1 MHLDLYKQKN
11 TQKNTEYNGKHQKL
25 RKPSKV
31 IYSLFNGISIKNS
44 QRAIAKE
51 SEASHHLQTFQ
62 KIKDS
67 YVEWRLSLDM
77 CIHFA
82 NIHLSY
88 WLWVPFRVPL
98 KSKTHCIYTG
108 ILNCK
113 SAGTCTEHTHA
124 FKLSRPDQYCITF
137 SHWYF
142 TWFSLYT
149 QALYKYFTKQQWQPG
164 NGMKGEGTIRS
175 QMVSLKCQQHCFK
188 TPFPDHATNPKPV
201 VINSCL
207 VYLAV
212 LT

>member
-11 TQKNTEYNGKHQKL
+11 TKKHTKYNGKRQKL

-31 IYSLFNGISIKNS
+31 MYSLFNGTSIKNS

-62 KIKDS
+62 KIKYS
-67 YVEWRLSLDM
+67 YVEWWLSLGM
-77 CIHFA
+77 HIHFA
-82 NIHLSY
+82 NVHLSY

-98 KSKTHCIYTG
+98 KSKTCCIYIG
-108 ILNCK
+108 ILNRK
-113 SAGTCTEHTHA
+113 SAGTCTEHTHT

-137 SHWYF
+137 SHRYF
-142 TWFSLYT
+142 AWFSLYT

-164 NGMKGEGTIRS
+164 NGMNGEGTIRS
-175 QMVSLKCQQHCFK
+175 QMVSLKCQQYCSK

-201 VINSCL
+201 VISSCL
-207 VYLAV
+207 VYLAIPA
-212 LT
+212 